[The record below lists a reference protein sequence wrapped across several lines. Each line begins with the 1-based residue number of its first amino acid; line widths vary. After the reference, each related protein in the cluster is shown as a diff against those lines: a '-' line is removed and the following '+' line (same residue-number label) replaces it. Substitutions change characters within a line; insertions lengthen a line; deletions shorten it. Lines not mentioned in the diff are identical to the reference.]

1 MPVKDLSPFPP
12 DRWIRELNR
21 QYPSLWADLRK
32 ARENPGKI
40 VRKNTEGMKLLSG
53 IPDWCIMPTMFP
65 FLTITE
71 RYGEA
76 YYLLHMHE
84 IMTIGSMY
92 LWRAGRGVY
101 RFSPEVYDALIHQ
114 PLSGNLPIEC
124 LYHLPEWAVYIE
136 TPGLLFGSW
145 PMDGFIAHL
154 DYNLYSKDVDLQFA
168 IFLHGFDQPRMIA
181 LPLASGSLL
190 DAMNRTEE
198 VDSQFLDPA
207 IRAHD
212 KYLDYKPAF
221 SSMIQL
227 LLYLCS
233 DEPDMPE
240 IEHPKKRVSFS
251 GGIKV
256 PREPRVWDVG
266 VRISAAL
273 RRVKS
278 QADSST
284 GTPHDPSSHSSP
296 RPHIR
301 SAHWHTFWV
310 GPRTESFPMR
320 RPVIRWVPPI
330 PVNVDWKKPLP
341 TTIKNVG

>member
-1 MPVKDLSPFPP
+1 MKIKELSPFPP

-21 QYPSLWADLRK
+21 QYPSLWTDLRK
-32 ARENPGKI
+32 TWENPGKI
-40 VRKNTEGMKLLSG
+40 IQKNTEGMKLLSG
-53 IPDWCIMPTMFP
+53 IPGWCIMPTMFP
-65 FLTITE
+65 FLTIIE
-71 RYGEA
+71 RYGESH
-76 YYLLHMHE
+76 YLLHMHE
-84 IMTIGSMY
+84 IMTIGTMY

-101 RFSPEVYDALIHQ
+101 RFAPEVYEALIHQ
-114 PLSGNLPIEC
+114 PLTGDLPIEC

-136 TPGLLFGSW
+136 TPGIMFGNW

-154 DYNLYSKDVDLQFA
+154 DYNLYSKGVDLQFA
-168 IFLHGFDQPRMIA
+168 IFLKGFDQPRMIA
-181 LPLASGSLL
+181 LPLVSGSLL

-198 VDSQFLDPA
+198 VDRQFLDPS
-207 IRAHD
+207 IRARD
-212 KYLDYKPAF
+212 RYLDYKPAF
-221 SSMIQL
+221 SSMLQL

-240 IEHPKKRVSFS
+240 IEHPKKQISFS

-266 VRISAAL
+266 VRISSAL
-273 RRVKS
+273 RSV
-278 QADSST
+278 ST
-284 GTPHDPSSHSSP
+284 PDNHPITTHDPSSHSSP

-310 GPRTESFPMR
+310 GPRTESFPTR

-330 PVNVDWKKPLP
+330 PVNVDWRKQLP
-341 TTIKNVG
+341 TTIKNVS